1 MKKMIAGKIR
11 PALCVVGVMMTCSLA
26 ACTPTP
32 QKQLAEEEKKMQQ
45 VDEKL
50 PDANA
55 PELDVVSIYSVREDG
70 SKLEGTMDAVE
81 ELTPE
86 VLVQLLIQYG
96 VLEEGTELVSFEA
109 EGSPSSGE
117 AGPGQGGSTKEYGV
131 LNLSKF
137 PDKGNNML
145 LQAVANTFLENM
157 NVVYMTI
164 QVNGETVA
172 ENLSMVDAGK

>member
-55 PELDVVSIYSVREDG
+55 PELDVVSIYSVSEDG

-86 VLVQLLIQYG
+86 VLVQL
-96 VLEEGTELVSFEA
+96 
-109 EGSPSSGE
+109 
-117 AGPGQGGSTKEYGV
+117 
-131 LNLSKF
+131 
-137 PDKGNNML
+137 
-145 LQAVANTFLENM
+145 
-157 NVVYMTI
+157 
-164 QVNGETVA
+164 
-172 ENLSMVDAGK
+172 